1 MNWQSY
7 EELVRDIYEQ
17 IGKSAG
23 VKIECWGPT
32 CKVKGKS
39 GSYHQ
44 VDVLT
49 SHSDGIHIYKT
60 AIECKHWNE
69 KVDKDPIA
77 KLAVILE
84 DAGIEKG
91 IVVSQF
97 GFTAGA
103 RKLAEYKNIGL
114 VELREPVNDDWDG
127 LIKDIHIDVHVEV
140 PELYD
145 FEFVQSDTT
154 DESKKEN
161 IRVLN
166 TDVRIHLLNGD
177 TLSLHEITNRVLS
190 NPKADEKATDAEGFC
205 WSELHSQENGE
216 QAFDVRFPDGTS
228 LSVPVREGS
237 AKIREIRFKVRHRQY
252 TENIH
257 IRGEDYVSWIM
268 LAIFENKRFAIGP
281 DGTVRS
287 F

>member
-1 MNWQSY
+1 MNWRSY
-7 EELVRDIYEQ
+7 EKLVKDIYEQ

-39 GSYHQ
+39 GVYHQ

-49 SHSDGIHIYKT
+49 SHSDGIHTYKT

-69 KVDKDPIA
+69 KVGRDPVT
-77 KLAVILE
+77 KLAWILE
-84 DAGIEKG
+84 DARIEKG

-103 RKLAEYKNIGL
+103 RELAEYMNIGL
-114 VELREPVNDDWDG
+114 VELREPVNSDWDG
-127 LIKDIHIDVHVEV
+127 LIKDIQINVHLEI

-145 FEFVQSDTT
+145 FEFVQSDTM
-154 DESKKEN
+154 EVNKKEN
-161 IRVLN
+161 MRVLP
-166 TDVRIHLLNGD
+166 TDVRIHFQGGN
-177 TLSLHEITNRVLS
+177 TLSLQEITNRVLCT
-190 NPKADEKATDAEGFC
+190 PKTDEGATNAEGFS
-205 WSELHSQENGE
+205 WSVLHSQENDE
-216 QAFDVRFPDGTS
+216 QAFDLKFPAGTS
-228 LSVPVREGS
+228 LSVPVRKS
-237 AKIREIRFKVRHRQY
+237 RAKIKGIRFKVRHTRY

-257 IRGEDYVSWIM
+257 IRGEDYISWIM
-268 LAIFENKRFAIGP
+268 LTIFENKRFAIGP